1 MNRKIVYFENPGESN
16 TDDTLRIARE
26 RAAEMGIETV
36 LVAST
41 RGHTGAKAAEVF
53 EGFNL
58 VVVSHSTG
66 FARPDYQQLTAENRE
81 LIESRGGTILTTTHA
96 FAGVSRAMRRKLETC
111 GVGDLVAQTLRI
123 FGEGMKVCCEIA
135 LMAADSGLARTDEQV
150 IAVAGTGRGADTA
163 VVLKPVHAQD
173 FFELRI
179 QEILCKPHF

>member
-1 MNRKIVYFENPGESN
+1 MNSKSVYFENTGQEN
-16 TDDTLRIARE
+16 TADTLRIARE
-26 RAAEMGIETV
+26 RADELGIETV

-41 RGHTGAKAAEVF
+41 RGDTGVRAAEVF
-53 EGFNL
+53 EGLNL

-66 FARPDYQQLTAENRE
+66 FARPDYQQLTDENRE

-96 FAGVSRAMRRKLETC
+96 FAGVSRALRRKLDTC
-111 GVGDLVAQTLRI
+111 SVGDILASTLRI

-150 IAVAGTGRGADTA
+150 ITVAGTGRGADTA
-163 VVLKPVHAQD
+163 VVLKPVHSQD
-173 FFELRI
+173 CFELKV